1 MDMKKGLTIDN
12 IKDTTRKL
20 RFCCD
25 DGIKTYGNY
34 EQDELMMS
42 KSKTHELAKEIDRLL
57 YEKSVEDDPVLPL
70 SVFVCK
76 CVSLCTVLYFDLQ

>member
-1 MDMKKGLTIDN
+1 MLSLN
-12 IKDTTRKL
+12 IKLTQQDQ
-20 RFCCD
+20 
-25 DGIKTYGNY
+25 IINY

-57 YEKSVEDDPVLPL
+57 YEKSAEDDPVLPL

>member
-1 MDMKKGLTIDN
+1 MLSLN
-12 IKDTTRKL
+12 IKLTQQDQ
-20 RFCCD
+20 
-25 DGIKTYGNY
+25 IINY

-57 YEKSVEDDPVLPL
+57 YEKSVEDDPVVPL